1 MPKPYAPLI
10 SRGRDPTVIIRQVP
24 KCSRDHR
31 TYREW
36 SPLVVALLHP
46 TVATVRRV
54 CAMRARLVAHRPAT
68 RLEVLVYRH
77 VGTRT
82 PRDAQAGYAVSPVGR
97 GGVADEQEALE
108 LREAC
113 SLDNHVIVH
122 AAFNEGAT
130 RAVNRLVRMAN
141 GDRIVVAEGDAGRYV
156 HSLAWIGLSPVSS
169 CCV

>member
-156 HSLAWIGLSPVSS
+156 HSLA
-169 CCV
+169 